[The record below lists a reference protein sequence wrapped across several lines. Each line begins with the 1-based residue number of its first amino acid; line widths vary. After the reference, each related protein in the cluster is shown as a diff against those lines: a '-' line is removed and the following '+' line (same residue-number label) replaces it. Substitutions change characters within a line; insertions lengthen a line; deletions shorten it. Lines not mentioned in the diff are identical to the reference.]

1 MNDFYL
7 GTAVFLLLTVAAGL
21 VRVWKGPGPADRM
34 LVAQLFGT
42 TGVAVLLL
50 AAEAW
55 NDVHLKDVALVLAL
69 LAAVVGLT
77 FARRGWAPESEE
89 ADGAGPRG

>member
-1 MNDFYL
+1 VSDFYL
-7 GTAVFLLLTVAAGL
+7 ATAVFLLVTVAAGL

-55 NDVHLKDVALVLAL
+55 DAVALKDVALVLSL
-69 LAAVVGLT
+69 MAAVVGLT
-77 FARRGWAPESEE
+77 FARRGWGVDPEE
-89 ADGAGPRG
+89 AERG